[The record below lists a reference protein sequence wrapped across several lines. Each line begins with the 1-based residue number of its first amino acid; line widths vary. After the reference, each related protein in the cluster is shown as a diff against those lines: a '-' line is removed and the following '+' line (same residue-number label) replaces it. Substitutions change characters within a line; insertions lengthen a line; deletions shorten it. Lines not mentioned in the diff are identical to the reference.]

1 LCDSSAAEESPND
14 PVVYVYRASHYFAA
28 KVPSFS
34 GQIKDK
40 WTNIQRQRIES
51 GRSLGGV

>member
-1 LCDSSAAEESPND
+1 MCDSSAAEESPND